1 MAASQALSQLS
12 YGPANLPLSVVSPF
26 PSRAAGNTGIVPEDK
41 TDYSPVVE
49 QAPPAE
55 QRHER
60 RQARAF
66 LLGAWSFWLY
76 ALVIAGIV
84 ALVIWLV

>member
-1 MAASQALSQLS
+1 
-12 YGPANLPLSVVSPF
+12 VD
-26 PSRAAGNTGIVPEDK
+26 DK

-49 QAPPAE
+49 PAPSAE

-66 LLGAWSFWLY
+66 LAGASSFWLY
-76 ALVIAGIV
+76 ALVVAGIV
-84 ALVIWLV
+84 ALAIWLV

>member
-1 MAASQALSQLS
+1 MA
-12 YGPANLPLSVVSPF
+12 
-26 PSRAAGNTGIVPEDK
+26 EEK
-41 TDYSPVVE
+41 TDYSPLRE
-49 QAPPAE
+49 PAPPAE

-66 LLGAWSFWLY
+66 LAGVWSFWFY

>member
-1 MAASQALSQLS
+1 MAD
-12 YGPANLPLSVVSPF
+12 
-26 PSRAAGNTGIVPEDK
+26 DK

-49 QAPPAE
+49 PAPPAE

-66 LLGAWSFWLY
+66 ILGAHTFWLY
-76 ALVIAGIV
+76 ALVLAGIV

>member
-1 MAASQALSQLS
+1 LAASQALSQLS
-12 YGPANLPLSVVSPF
+12 YGPAACFSSVVGPF
-26 PSRAAGNTGIVPEDK
+26 RSRVEGNTATVADDK
-41 TDYSPVVE
+41 TDYSPVVDP
-49 QAPPAE
+49 APPAE

-66 LLGAWSFWLY
+66 LAGVWSFWIY

>member
-1 MAASQALSQLS
+1 VA
-12 YGPANLPLSVVSPF
+12 
-26 PSRAAGNTGIVPEDK
+26 EDK

-66 LLGAWSFWLY
+66 LFGAWSFWLY

-84 ALVIWLV
+84 ALVIWLL

>member
-1 MAASQALSQLS
+1 MA
-12 YGPANLPLSVVSPF
+12 
-26 PSRAAGNTGIVPEDK
+26 EEK

-49 QAPPAE
+49 PAPPAE

-66 LLGAWSFWLY
+66 LAGASSFWIY

>member
-1 MAASQALSQLS
+1 VA
-12 YGPANLPLSVVSPF
+12 
-26 PSRAAGNTGIVPEDK
+26 EDK

-49 QAPPAE
+49 PAPPAE

-66 LLGAWSFWLY
+66 LAGVWSFWIY

-84 ALVIWLV
+84 AVVIWLV

>member
-1 MAASQALSQLS
+1 LAASQALSQLS
-12 YGPANLPLSVVSPF
+12 YGPACTLQCSGRL
-26 PSRAAGNTGIVPEDK
+26 RAPWAGNTADVADDK
-41 TDYSPVVE
+41 TDYSPVVDP
-49 QAPPAE
+49 APPAE

-66 LLGAWSFWLY
+66 LVGAWSFWIY

>member
-1 MAASQALSQLS
+1 M
-12 YGPANLPLSVVSPF
+12 PD
-26 PSRAAGNTGIVPEDK
+26 DK
-41 TDYSPVVE
+41 TDYSPVVDP
-49 QAPPAE
+49 APPAE

-66 LLGAWSFWLY
+66 LAGVWSFWIY

>member
-1 MAASQALSQLS
+1 
-12 YGPANLPLSVVSPF
+12 VD
-26 PSRAAGNTGIVPEDK
+26 DK

-49 QAPPAE
+49 PAPPAE

-60 RQARAF
+60 RQARSF
-66 LLGAWSFWLY
+66 LAGASSFWHY
-76 ALVIAGIV
+76 ALVVVGIV

>member
-1 MAASQALSQLS
+1 VA
-12 YGPANLPLSVVSPF
+12 
-26 PSRAAGNTGIVPEDK
+26 EDK
-41 TDYSPVVE
+41 TDYSPVVDP
-49 QAPPAE
+49 APPAE
-55 QRHER
+55 QRQER

-66 LLGAWSFWLY
+66 LVGAWSFWVY

>member
-1 MAASQALSQLS
+1 MA
-12 YGPANLPLSVVSPF
+12 
-26 PSRAAGNTGIVPEDK
+26 EDK

-49 QAPPAE
+49 PATPAE

-66 LLGAWSFWLY
+66 LVGAWSFWLY

-84 ALVIWLV
+84 ALVIWLA